1 MSNTS
6 EEKDLLHT
14 AIANWAGFA
23 YQGLCGVYHA
33 LILIK
38 EDRESYKDYSISI
51 DVYEDFAI
59 LNAAGLVVSLHQ
71 CKDVKSTTNFLDE
84 QKKMK
89 NKFGQYQSKGW
100 LAEGCRM
107 FFHSAT
113 QVHCEEGIE
122 AYPYHNG
129 ATYCSPNDILR
140 LIEEM
145 IKDILPSDSD
155 ISTIVAIL
163 AAMVDAKVLYVH
175 DVMHHTNELQKHV
188 ARRKAKIYFHDIVD
202 VLFHTIYFTLPETD
216 YFPFI
221 RSKYSLEWLQLM
233 SEAEEEELKVD
244 KPKMENYI
252 TFLRNMGSVEGMEL
266 LTRILP
272 HEKIAYSGNSLF
284 RVVSPEKSSALFYVL
299 HKINQPLEADNF
311 DWLVNN
317 HRLTPTAVVAN
328 TDIEMKHACRQII
341 DNCANL
347 DCLREYDALV
357 GNVHHSIDSISSET
371 QLFSRM
377 KKEGD
382 ERLHRSIFYTKDIGI
397 KSIDDVNRMQ

>member
-1 MSNTS
+1 MANTS

-14 AIANWAGFA
+14 AIASWAGFT

-33 LILIK
+33 LTLIK
-38 EDRESYKDYSISI
+38 EDRESYKDYSISL

-71 CKDVKSTTNFLDE
+71 CKDVKSTTNFSDE

-89 NKFGQYQSKGW
+89 DKFEQYQSKRW

-113 QVHCEEGIE
+113 QVRCKEGIE
-122 AYPYHNG
+122 AYSYHNR

-145 IKDILPSDSD
+145 IKDIVPDNND
-155 ISTIVAIL
+155 VATIVAIL

-175 DVMHHTNELQKHV
+175 DMMHHTAELQKHV
-188 ARRKAKIYFHDIVD
+188 AQREAKICFRDIID
-202 VLFHTIYFTLPETD
+202 ILFNTIHFTLPETD
-216 YFPFI
+216 YFFFI
-221 RSKYSLEWLQLM
+221 RSKYSLEWLQM
-233 SEAEEEELKVD
+233 MIEAEEEELDVD
-244 KPKMENYI
+244 KAKMENYI
-252 TFLRNMGSVEGMEL
+252 TLLRNMGSVEGMEL

-272 HEKIAYSGNSLF
+272 HEKIAYSGDSLF
-284 RVVSPEKSSALFYVL
+284 RVASPEKSSALFNVL
-299 HKINQPLEADNF
+299 HDVNQPLDADNF

-317 HRLTPTAVVAN
+317 HRLSPTAVVAN
-328 TDIEMKHACRQII
+328 TDNDMKLACRKII
-341 DNCANL
+341 DNRANL

-371 QLFSRM
+371 KLFSRM

-382 ERLHRSIFYTKDIGI
+382 ERLHRSIFSTKDIGI
-397 KSIDDVNRMQ
+397 KSIDDVNRM

>member
-1 MSNTS
+1 MADTL

-14 AIANWAGFA
+14 AIASWAGFT
-23 YQGLCGVYHA
+23 YQGLCGVYHV
-33 LILIK
+33 LTLIK
-38 EDRESYKDYSISI
+38 EDRESYKDYSISL
-51 DVYEDFAI
+51 DVYEDFTI
-59 LNAAGLVVSLHQ
+59 LNASGLVVSLHQ

-89 NKFGQYQSKGW
+89 DKFEQYQSKRW

-113 QVHCEEGIE
+113 QVRCKEGIE
-122 AYPYHNG
+122 AYSYHNR

-145 IKDILPSDSD
+145 IKDIVPDNND
-155 ISTIVAIL
+155 VSTIVAIL

-175 DVMHHTNELQKHV
+175 DVMHQTNELQKYV
-188 ARRKAKIYFHDIVD
+188 AQRESIIYFRDIID
-202 VLFHTIYFTLPETD
+202 ILFNTIHFSLPETD
-216 YFPFI
+216 YFPFV
-221 RSKYSLEWLQLM
+221 RNKYCLEWLQKLI
-233 SEAEEEELKVD
+233 EAEEEEIEVD
-244 KPKMENYI
+244 KEKMENYI
-252 TFLRNMGSVEGMEL
+252 TFFGEMGSVKGMEL

-284 RVVSPEKSSALFYVL
+284 RVVSPEKSSVLFNVL
-299 HKINQPLEADNF
+299 HDVNQPLDADNF
-311 DWLVNN
+311 DWLVNT
-317 HRLTPTAVVAN
+317 HRLTPTAVAAN
-328 TDIEMKHACRQII
+328 TDIEMKLVCRKII
-341 DNCANL
+341 ENCANL

-371 QLFSRM
+371 NLFSCM

-382 ERLHRSIFYTKDIGI
+382 ERLYRSIFSTKDIGI
-397 KSIDDVNRMQ
+397 KSIDDVNRM

>member
-1 MSNTS
+1 MANTS

-14 AIANWAGFA
+14 AIASWAGFT
-23 YQGLCGVYHA
+23 YQGLCGVYHV
-33 LILIK
+33 LTLIK
-38 EDRESYKDYSISI
+38 EDRESYKDYSISL

-59 LNAAGLVVSLHQ
+59 LNASGLVVSLHQ
-71 CKDVKSTTNFLDE
+71 CKDVKGITNFSDE

-89 NKFGQYQSKGW
+89 DKFRQYQSKGW
-100 LAEGCRM
+100 LAEGCSM

-113 QVHCEEGIE
+113 QVPCEEGIE

-129 ATYCSPNDILR
+129 DTYCSPNDILR

-145 IKDILPSDSD
+145 IKDIVPDNND

-175 DVMHHTNELQKHV
+175 DVMHQTNELQKYV
-188 ARRKAKIYFHDIVD
+188 AQRESIIYFRDIID
-202 VLFHTIYFTLPETD
+202 ILFHTIHFSLPETD

-266 LTRILP
+266 LKRILP

-284 RVVSPEKSSALFYVL
+284 RVVSPEKSSALFNVL
-299 HKINQPLEADNF
+299 HDVNQPLDADNF

-317 HRLTPTAVVAN
+317 LRLSPTAVAAN
-328 TDIEMKHACRQII
+328 TDSEMKHVCRQII

-371 QLFSRM
+371 KLFSRM

-382 ERLHRSIFYTKDIGI
+382 ERLHRSIFSTKDIGI
-397 KSIDDVNRMQ
+397 KSIDDVNRM